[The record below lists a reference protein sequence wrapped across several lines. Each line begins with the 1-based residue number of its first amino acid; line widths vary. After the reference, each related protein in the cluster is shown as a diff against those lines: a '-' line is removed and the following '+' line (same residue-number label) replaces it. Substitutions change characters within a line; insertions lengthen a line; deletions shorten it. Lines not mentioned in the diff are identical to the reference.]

1 MDIFQKEFISLIQAA
16 FTQKQGTVSDD
27 FDWSKAVS
35 LAKKHNIA
43 AILYY
48 GARNS
53 GVSEASADMQELFT
67 LTYKSMMVSQRQT
80 NETKRILA
88 AFEAEGIDH
97 MPLKGTI
104 LKSLYPQPEMRTM
117 GDADIL
123 IRTEQYGR
131 IEEIMKGLGFTFRRE
146 TDHELVWVKPSL
158 FLELHKRVMTT
169 YNADFYRYFGDG
181 WKIANRVNDSGRYEM
196 SPEDFYIYLF
206 VHFTKHYRI
215 SGIGIKHLLDLW
227 VYSEAYPEL
236 NREYIRDEMKKMN
249 LSRFYENVLHTI
261 NVWFRGERETDI
273 SDVITGVIF
282 SSGQY
287 GSVEMA
293 VVNRALRDSKGSPL
307 KIRLAKTVKHM
318 FLPYQAMKAKYKVL
332 EKLPFLLP
340 IMWIVRWFD
349 ILFIRRRLF
358 KRYMGEM
365 KQINSQ
371 SVEENRDALQFVGL
385 DFDFQG

>member
-1 MDIFQKEFISLIQAA
+1 MNVTQQGIATLLRCAITQENLPLPEGFDLAQSYALIRRHQMMTLIYAGAANCKIPLSDPAMRKLFQ
-16 FTQKQGTVSDD
+16 D
-27 FDWSKAVS
+27 
-35 LAKKHNIA
+35 
-43 AILYY
+43 Y
-48 GARNS
+48 G
-53 GVSEASADMQELFT
+53 
-67 LTYKSMMVSQRQT
+67 KSMLVDQRQMA
-80 NETKRILA
+80 EVSRIFA
-88 AFEAEGIDH
+88 AFEENGIDY
-97 MPLKGTI
+97 MPLKGCK
-104 LKSLYPQPEMRTM
+104 LKALYPKPELRLM

-358 KRYMGEM
+358 KRYRGEM

-371 SVEENRDALQFVGL
+371 SVAENRDALQFVGL